1 MKVLNFDIQRF
12 VETVNGTAGHD
23 KINVTAS
30 QQFINALGGNDTIY
44 NQYYDNVTISGG
56 DGADSIKS
64 GNTNNSSYIS
74 NNVSISCGVGN
85 DFVSLYGSNATV
97 NSDDGDNYIYALRN
111 NHLLNGGA
119 GNDNFVGSGDNTTIL
134 GETGND
140 TVSLSGS
147 YAYIDGG
154 EGEDWLRTE
163 SGSNIT
169 ITGGYGDDY
178 LRTKNNTN
186 GSMIG
191 GSGADTLVAMGS
203 PKNITIMGGWGND
216 SISLE
221 SGASALIYFTSSDNS
236 DIVHGFDTNDTLQ
249 IAGSYSTNASD
260 NNVIVTAGS
269 GKVTLVNATSYSL
282 NIQGT
287 SSEKTVPTP
296 TPTVPP
302 NPGNG
307 GNSSVNSQ
315 YIVYSGGNKTV
326 SDYSESQQVNIATD
340 FTGVDVDG
348 DNFIVKSSSGALTI
362 QNSRGKYVKYGDANS
377 NLVAYSYME
386 TSYRGSSSY
395 SSVSNS
401 YSSYNTIDARS
412 KGAVYDVLIGGNNV
426 DDSIVAG
433 SGGSSLWGGNNGNDT
448 LVGGSGYDEYI
459 YKYGNGNDVIQGA
472 NSTDL
477 VDLSSIKLSQ
487 ITAAEVSTSGVTI
500 RFTDGSSLKV
510 EGNASGM
517 SYKVAEGTY
526 SCNQYNG
533 QWTPR

>member
-12 VETVNGTAGHD
+12 VETIDGTEGHD
-23 KINVTAS
+23 YITTAS
-30 QQFINALGGNDTIY
+30 QQFINALGGNDTVY
-44 NQYYDNVTISGG
+44 NYGHYPNVTISGG
-56 DGADSIKS
+56 DGNDSIKI
-64 GNTNNSSYIS
+64 GHMYES
-74 NNVSISCGVGN
+74 NNVSISGGSGN
-85 DFVSLYGSNATV
+85 DYITLHGSNATI
-97 NSDDGDNYIYALRN
+97 NGDNGDDYISAQN
-111 NHLLNGGA
+111 NSNSINGGA
-119 GNDNFVGSGDNTTIL
+119 GDDNIEGNGSNVTIL

-140 TVSLSGS
+140 TVYLNGS
-147 YAYIDGG
+147 YAYIEGGDGK
-154 EGEDWLRTE
+154 DWLRTE

-169 ITGGYGDDY
+169 ITGGYGADY
-178 LRTKNNTN
+178 LISKNNTN

-203 PKNITIMGGWGND
+203 PENITIMGGFGDD

-260 NNVIVTAGS
+260 NNVIVTAGD
-269 GKVTLVNATSYSL
+269 GKITLVGAADKSL
-282 NIQGT
+282 NIQGIQD
-287 SSEKTVPTP
+287 TVPPPTP
-296 TPTVPP
+296 TPTTSSIYIYK
-302 NPGNG
+302 G
-307 GNSSVNSQ
+307 GNATISAGTGTSSSVSSS
-315 YIVYSGGNKTV
+315 YSG
-326 SDYSESQQVNIATD
+326 YEQVNIATD
-340 FTGVDVDG
+340 FTGVEVDG
-348 DNFIVKSSSGALTI
+348 DNFIVKSSTGALTI

-377 NLVAYSYME
+377 NLVAYSYMGANG
-386 TSYRGSSSY
+386 SGSSSY
-395 SSVSNS
+395 SSVNNS

-433 SGGSSLWGGNNGNDT
+433 SGGSSLWGGSGGNDT

-472 NSTDL
+472 NSADL